1 MLQHHTKCFSD
12 FCLKERICN
21 MIDIILLL
29 LVIAAVGAAIA
40 YIIKEK
46 KKGAVCIGCS
56 MSGCC
61 SKKNSGGCGSQK
73 AEKE

>member
-1 MLQHHTKCFSD
+1 
-12 FCLKERICN
+12 
-21 MIDIILLL
+21 MIDIILIL
-29 LVIAAVGAAIA
+29 LVVAAVGAAIA

-61 SKKNSGGCGSQK
+61 SKKNQGGCGNHNN
-73 AEKE
+73 E